1 MAATEPLPPLTF
13 LSKETIKRLLK
24 DVKEIIANPLVS
36 HGIHYKHHD
45 TNLLNGHALI
55 IGPRDTPYAGGY
67 YLFEFIFPVN
77 YPHSPPEV
85 IYYTN
90 DGETRFN
97 PNLYKCGKVCL
108 SVLNTWRG
116 DQWTGCQTISS
127 ILLSLCT
134 VFNEAP
140 LLNEPGIT
148 RSHFD
153 FKKYNDIIHYKNMEV
168 AIVGM
173 PYNFKLNAY
182 FTDLQSIIRADFIE
196 NYERNLATIQKN
208 KEGGSRVI
216 TTGIYTMAI
225 VIDYDKLEKK
235 IRQVYDKMKNEK

>member
-1 MAATEPLPPLTF
+1 
-13 LSKETIKRLLK
+13 
-24 DVKEIIANPLVS
+24 
-36 HGIHYKHHD
+36 
-45 TNLLNGHALI
+45 
-55 IGPRDTPYAGGY
+55 
-67 YLFEFIFPVN
+67 
-77 YPHSPPEV
+77 
-85 IYYTN
+85 
-90 DGETRFN
+90 
-97 PNLYKCGKVCL
+97 
-108 SVLNTWRG
+108 
-116 DQWTGCQTISS
+116 
-127 ILLSLCT
+127 
-134 VFNEAP
+134 
-140 LLNEPGIT
+140 
-148 RSHFD
+148 
-153 FKKYNDIIHYKNMEV
+153 MEV